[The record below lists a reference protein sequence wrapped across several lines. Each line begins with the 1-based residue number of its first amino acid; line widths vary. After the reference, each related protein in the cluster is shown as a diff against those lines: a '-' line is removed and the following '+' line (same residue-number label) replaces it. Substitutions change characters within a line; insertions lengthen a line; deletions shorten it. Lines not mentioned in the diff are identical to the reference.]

1 MKKTFIRSFFK
12 NIVHSLSRLLS
23 IVCIVIL
30 GVGFLVGLLTSAP
43 NVENSIDHYYDQ
55 YNVSDIDIMSTL
67 GVDEKDKEFLLEN
80 IDEIENIKLES
91 RNDMY
96 VTYNNDTLVAKVI
109 DYDFDSIIN
118 KIELKEGR
126 LPENG
131 DEIVVNI
138 SNNWLLNL
146 QIGSKV
152 TIDDHQY
159 TIVGKVLDPNY
170 FDKAKVTSSLGKG
183 YLEAVIYRDAKYID
197 VEYYT
202 DIFITI
208 KGAEELDAFSSRY
221 DDLISNVTTQIDNLK
236 DEIKEYKFQAIRDEI
251 YSSVYQA
258 VYEETSKSVTSQA
271 QAAAKEQITSLIQS
285 QVESSV
291 TSSIEKQITEEVTI
305 RGIVLSGYENK
316 NKYVAAL
323 MTGLFFGI
331 LHLDPQQFLYAAVLG
346 FILALVVRIT
356 NSIFSSMIIHFII
369 NGTSVTMAKL
379 VDYIT
384 KGLSITN
391 QSAELTLK
399 NISSS
404 EKLILFII
412 YGAIAVTFSIF
423 VFLIIY
429 ALEKLNSKR
438 RAQSYNYRISE
449 ASEITERKD
458 RVINIPFIIT
468 IIVYLY
474 FMITTISL

>member
-1 MKKTFIRSFFK
+1 MTKVFK
-12 NIVHSLSRLLS
+12 ANMYFLIILL
-23 IVCIVIL
+23 IEIFGPLLLRPLYLAMGLGDTRIILFLNHVIL
-30 GVGFLVGLLTSAP
+30 
-43 NVENSIDHYYDQ
+43 
-55 YNVSDIDIMSTL
+55 
-67 GVDEKDKEFLLEN
+67 FLLPA
-80 IDEIENIKLES
+80 IIYIIVTKSSFKATLKL
-91 RNDMY
+91 NKLHWQ
-96 VTYNNDTLVAKVI
+96 DTLL
-109 DYDFDSIIN
+109 II
-118 KIELKEGR
+118 L
-126 LPENG
+126 LAF
-131 DEIVVNI
+131 VVQPI
-138 SNNWLLNL
+138 MTFFSLIATFFFNNE
-146 QIGSKV
+146 IGS
-152 TIDDHQY
+152 
-159 TIVGKVLDPNY
+159 
-170 FDKAKVTSSLGKG
+170 
-183 YLEAVIYRDAKYID
+183 
-197 VEYYT
+197 
-202 DIFITI
+202 FIT
-208 KGAEELDAFSSRY
+208 E
-221 DDLISNVTTQIDNLK
+221 
-236 DEIKEYKFQAIRDEI
+236 
-251 YSSVYQA
+251 
-258 VYEETSKSVTSQA
+258 
-271 QAAAKEQITSLIQS
+271 ITSTPYIFLLALVALLPS
-285 QVESSV
+285 
-291 TSSIEKQITEEVTI
+291 ITEEVTI

-379 VDYIT
+379 MDYIT

-449 ASEITERKD
+449 ASEITEKKD

-474 FMITTISL
+474 FMVTTISL

>member
-1 MKKTFIRSFFK
+1 MTKVFK
-12 NIVHSLSRLLS
+12 ANMYFLIILL
-23 IVCIVIL
+23 IEIFGPLLLRPLYLAIGLGDTRIILFLNHVIL
-30 GVGFLVGLLTSAP
+30 
-43 NVENSIDHYYDQ
+43 
-55 YNVSDIDIMSTL
+55 
-67 GVDEKDKEFLLEN
+67 FLLPA
-80 IDEIENIKLES
+80 IIYIIVTKSSFKATLKL
-91 RNDMY
+91 NKLHWQ
-96 VTYNNDTLVAKVI
+96 DTLL
-109 DYDFDSIIN
+109 II
-118 KIELKEGR
+118 L
-126 LPENG
+126 LAF
-131 DEIVVNI
+131 VVQPI
-138 SNNWLLNL
+138 MTFFSLIATFFFNNE
-146 QIGSKV
+146 IGS
-152 TIDDHQY
+152 
-159 TIVGKVLDPNY
+159 
-170 FDKAKVTSSLGKG
+170 
-183 YLEAVIYRDAKYID
+183 
-197 VEYYT
+197 
-202 DIFITI
+202 FIT
-208 KGAEELDAFSSRY
+208 E
-221 DDLISNVTTQIDNLK
+221 
-236 DEIKEYKFQAIRDEI
+236 
-251 YSSVYQA
+251 
-258 VYEETSKSVTSQA
+258 
-271 QAAAKEQITSLIQS
+271 ITSTPYIFLLALVALLPS
-285 QVESSV
+285 
-291 TSSIEKQITEEVTI
+291 ITEEVTI

-449 ASEITERKD
+449 ASEITEKKD